1 MPQKKRVSF
10 NPQLA
15 QKQVVFQSY
24 LDRDKDKRKPVEG
37 LKGKAR
43 LESEKYKQ
51 KRKRGAPKREATQA
65 ICKKLGVDKAMT
77 NLDFARQV
85 NKWLLAQKKNFLI
98 EKRSDFIKY
107 TARAAEN
114 DSQGKKELKN
124 MHRQFLR
131 LERTAQT
138 CLSFRELPKSYMD
151 DGYRF
156 ENIMQRIAK
165 PKIKIKVPPQK
176 PLVAAMNPSFQC
188 RAKCK
193 CTGKQCKNKIGRGCR
208 KYCKTHSTIRGT

>member
-1 MPQKKRVSF
+1 MKEGPWKASRARQDWNQKNTNK
-10 NPQLA
+10 
-15 QKQVVFQSY
+15 
-24 LDRDKDKRKPVEG
+24 
-37 LKGKAR
+37 
-43 LESEKYKQ
+43 

-77 NLDFARQV
+77 DVEFAREV
-85 NKWLLAQKKNFLI
+85 NRWLLAQKRDFLI

-114 DSQGKKELKN
+114 DSQGERELKN

-138 CLSFRELPKSYMD
+138 CLSFRGLPKTYID

-165 PKIKIKVPPQK
+165 PKIKIKVPPPK
-176 PLVAAMNPSFQC
+176 PLVAAMNSSFQC

-193 CTGKQCKNKIGRGCR
+193 STGKQCKNKIGRGCR